1 MKLHEEMKRTISLRK
16 PDLNKGPPISTPESA
31 GSENPPIAFLPNPQ
45 NSWVAILF
53 EDRFL

>member
-1 MKLHEEMKRTISLRK
+1 MKRTISLRK